1 MMMAANQEKMQSLIC
16 NRQIREA
23 FHEASKDVLTDKVS
37 QVCFLQILRV
47 ANNVAILQDDMDSI
61 RKAAEQGN
69 PYMQLAYGRLHECL
83 MPGPDSVDTYVK
95 YYESAMKAGI
105 ADARAYRAL
114 SYRDGD
120 FGEVDLPKYH
130 DELKRAMDEGSER
143 AAQQIF
149 RDRIFGNN
157 GIDPDPRKACDDI
170 TKYIEECKSEG
181 KMIDPCWYSLMADA
195 DRELGRRGAAMDEY
209 ETAFGNGYMPALFNL
224 AFLSCC
230 DDNGNVVDKVEY
242 EKIMDRGRECACS
255 DSFLTYSLLVD
266 DEVYDDC
273 TDEQKEH
280 IHKQMEEDL
289 AMVSRLGDG
298 LGCYYLGTYSEEG
311 AMGFRQDFGKAFP
324 FYLRG
329 SILRNTS
336 CYEAV
341 VRMILDDHTAP
352 EEYDEHFAYD
362 AAYRCLMLGGDT
374 LEEVI
379 RGYKNGF
386 LTEHASAIEQIYLPR
401 YEQEVGDIMD
411 DHDIDDDDEPIIDD
425 PESFHAAE
433 REVEEDD
440 WTMDPDIDMR
450 LQECVELAEAVKER
464 VRNRDKEWENAG
476 FIHRFMKISDSLLDE
491 DVSLDSLSKVV
502 EELADFIL
510 DHPRLKLD
518 FLRLQHKILRKMEE
532 AHGENHGLSD
542 EVQHKI
548 ALYEQNI
555 ALADAGRL
563 NEIPQSGYLKKDPVE
578 WTKKWEEVVDE
589 AERIACSHLTDIP
602 RGMGFCFSYWAERK
616 TALAKLGVEWRTP
629 HQMNPRVIF
638 D

>member
-1 MMMAANQEKMQSLIC
+1 MNDKMQSLIC

-23 FHEASKDVLTDKVS
+23 FCEASKDVLTDKTS
-37 QVCFLQILRV
+37 QTCFLQILRV
-47 ANNVAILQDDMDSI
+47 ANNVAILQDDMASI

-83 MPGPDSVDTYVK
+83 MPEADSFDTYVK
-95 YYESAMKAGI
+95 YYELATKAGI
-105 ADARAYRAL
+105 ADARVYLAL

-120 FGEVDLPKYH
+120 FGEVDLQRYN
-130 DELKRAMDEGSER
+130 DELRRAKAEGSER
-143 AAQQIF
+143 AAQQAF
-149 RDRIFGNN
+149 RDRIFGNS
-157 GIDPDPRKACDDI
+157 GIEADPRKACDEI
-170 TKYIEECKSEG
+170 AEYIEKCKAEG
-181 KMIDPCWYSLMADA
+181 AMIDPCWYALMADA

-209 ETAFGNGYMPALFNL
+209 ETAFSNGYMPALFNL

-230 DDNGNVVDKVEY
+230 DDNGNVVDKIEY
-242 EKIMDRGRECACS
+242 EKIMDRGRVCACS

-273 TDEQKEH
+273 TDEQKAH
-280 IHKQMEEDL
+280 IHKQMESDL
-289 AMVSRLGDG
+289 SVASRLGDG
-298 LGCYYLGTYSEEG
+298 LGCYYLGDYSENG
-311 AMGFRQDFGKAFP
+311 SMGFSQDFEKAFSL
-324 FYLRG
+324 YARG

-336 CYEAV
+336 CYEAM

-352 EEYDEHFAYD
+352 KGYDEQFAYG

-379 RGYKNGF
+379 RGYKNGY
-386 LTEHASAIEQIYLPR
+386 LAEHSAAIEQVYLPL
-401 YEQEVGDIMD
+401 YEQMVSDIMD

-425 PESFHAAE
+425 PESFRAAE

-440 WTMDPDIDMR
+440 WTMDPDIDTR
-450 LQECVELAEAVKER
+450 LQECVEIVEAVKEC

-476 FIHRFMKISDSLLDE
+476 LIRRFMTISESLLDE
-491 DVSLDSLSKVV
+491 DMPFDSLCKAE

-510 DHPRLKLD
+510 DHPRLKLE
-518 FLRLQHKILRKMEE
+518 FLRQQYKILRKIEE
-532 AHGENHGLSD
+532 THGEDLGLSD
-542 EVQHKI
+542 EVQRKI

-563 NEIPQSGYLKKDPVE
+563 NEIPQSGHLKHDPVE

-616 TALAKLGVEWRTP
+616 AALSKLGVEWRTP